1 MIIAFSVNLS
11 HEQTPL
17 CEEIVAPSCKSL
29 FTSKFSE
36 RIKRANSENAN
47 LLLVFAT
54 FCQCLTSLA
63 GVWSSTFVRTLYLFR
78 FSFLSTCLFNLT
90 EFSRHSVSSSL
101 FIHLS
106 VVAGDQRDISM
117 SPSAKGS
124 ITPLRDY
131 RASYNSSGH
140 LVWSTLPFEI
150 SRVFA
155 DLFEIPMIHD

>member
-54 FCQCLTSLA
+54 FCSMLNEPRR
-63 GVWSSTFVRTLYLFR
+63 GVIVDICANPIS
-78 FSFLSTCLFNLT
+78 FSFFLPVNLSL
-90 EFSRHSVSSSL
+90 
-101 FIHLS
+101 
-106 VVAGDQRDISM
+106 
-117 SPSAKGS
+117 
-124 ITPLRDY
+124 
-131 RASYNSSGH
+131 
-140 LVWSTLPFEI
+140 
-150 SRVFA
+150 
-155 DLFEIPMIHD
+155 